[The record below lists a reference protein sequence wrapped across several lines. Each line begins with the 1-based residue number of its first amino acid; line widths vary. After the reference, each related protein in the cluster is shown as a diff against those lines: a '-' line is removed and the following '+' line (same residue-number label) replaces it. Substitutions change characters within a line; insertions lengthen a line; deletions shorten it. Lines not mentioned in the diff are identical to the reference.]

1 MSDERRNF
9 VVALVNATYMLP
21 VTRNQTECSLTPKI
35 TLKSRVDF
43 SQPKFIGRLKS
54 TLLAFREFYKKIMYA
69 LLPTY

>member
-1 MSDERRNF
+1 MADEMRNF

-35 TLKSRVDF
+35 ALKSRVDF

-54 TLLAFREFYKKIMYA
+54 TLLAVKLPFIKIKEI
-69 LLPTY
+69 